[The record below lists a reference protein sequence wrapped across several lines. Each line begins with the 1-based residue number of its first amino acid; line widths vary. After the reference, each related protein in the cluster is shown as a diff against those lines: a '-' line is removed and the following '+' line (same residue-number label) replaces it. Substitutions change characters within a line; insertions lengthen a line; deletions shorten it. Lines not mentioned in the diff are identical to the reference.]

1 MSLYLKYR
9 PQKID
14 ELDLAGVRKT
24 LSQIVSANAVSHA
37 YLLTGPRG
45 AGKTSTARILARIVN
60 CEHNREKL
68 GEPCNTCS
76 ACKALLSG
84 SSLDFIE
91 IDAASNRGIDDIRE
105 LKEKIRL
112 APSELKYKVY
122 IIDEVHML
130 TTEAFN
136 ALLKTLEEPPAHA
149 LFILCTTETH
159 KVPETIISRCSPIGF
174 TKATPEEMKRSFKR
188 VIEGEGKV
196 VEENAIEYLAKSVD
210 GSFRDG
216 VKVLERVLG
225 NSSQVTLAMM
235 EEAIMGSAG
244 YKVVPLVEALI
255 AKDVEVALSA
265 YASAIE
271 RGVDTSYLVVATMK
285 ELRNQLLAGADVGLT
300 KLVFALDDVARK
312 IATSPVPELLVEMVI
327 IEWCGSSVAGNNQ
340 NLNSNNQGNVK
351 SQIPNN
357 NAESSQKE
365 DINSKIEESSTSST
379 TTKEQEVEKVEKVV
393 QAAAVAGDHKEVW
406 RALLQNLEG
415 DSITMGA
422 LLSKATPAHVQGDVL
437 TIQVAY
443 GFHRDQIMTEKVLS
457 KLEKMVSTVAG
468 RQLRIQC
475 EVGVGQK
482 TEARSEM
489 RVESNNGTIDEA
501 MAIFS

>member
-24 LSQIVSANAVSHA
+24 LAQIVSANSVSHA

-45 AGKTSTARILARIVN
+45 AGKTSTARILARMVN
-60 CEHNREKL
+60 CEHNSDKL
-68 GEPCNTCS
+68 GEPCNECS

-159 KVPETIISRCSPIGF
+159 KVPETIVSRCSPIGF
-174 TKATPEEMKRSFKR
+174 TKATPEEMKRSFAR
-188 VIEGEGKV
+188 VIKGEGKK
-196 VEENAIEYLAKSVD
+196 VEEEALEYLARSVD

-225 NSSQVTLAMM
+225 NSSEVTLAMM

-244 YKVVPLVEALI
+244 YRVVPLVEALM
-255 AKDVEVALSA
+255 AKDVEVALAA
-265 YASAIE
+265 YATANE

-285 ELRNQLLAGADVGLT
+285 ELRNQLLAGAEVRLT

-327 IEWCGSSVAGNNQ
+327 IDWCGSATSNPVIQSSSNPVNQQFGKSDKSANQIVSKKGKDENVVLTSPIADRAEPAG
-340 NLNSNNQGNVK
+340 SPTIRSADK
-351 SQIPNN
+351 
-357 NAESSQKE
+357 
-365 DINSKIEESSTSST
+365 
-379 TTKEQEVEKVEKVV
+379 
-393 QAAAVAGDHKEVW
+393 GDHKEVW
-406 RALLQNLEG
+406 RALMQNLEG

-443 GFHRDQIMTEKVLS
+443 GFHRDQIMTDKVLS

-468 RQLRIQC
+468 RQLRIHC

-489 RVESNNGTIDEA
+489 RVDSNNGTIDEA
-501 MAIFS
+501 MAIFT